1 MKGKKTQITALSLK
15 NISWNIYIFILLKL
29 CGILKKISKM
39 LFFKKVLIEAFY
51 FKLIS
56 ILLIVKS
63 ENYAY
68 SLENASYNP
77 KVL

>member
-1 MKGKKTQITALSLK
+1 
-15 NISWNIYIFILLKL
+15 
-29 CGILKKISKM
+29 M